1 MRDYKRISKFCDR
14 LAAVWACVP
23 DWRFGQLM
31 SNMLGEFVH
40 RTGKDIFFP
49 EDDEL
54 IEFFEKYMEESHLF
68 NLSAELNAQL
78 KKNDDKQYG

>member
-1 MRDYKRISKFCDR
+1 MRDPKRIHKFCDR

-31 SNMLGEFVH
+31 SNMLGQYVYE
-40 RTGKDIFFP
+40 TKKDIFFP

-54 IEFFEKYMEESHLF
+54 IEFFEKYIENNYPY
-68 NLSAELNAQL
+68 NLSSELNDQL
-78 KKNDDKQYG
+78 KQEKE

>member
-1 MRDYKRISKFCDR
+1 MRDPKRISKFCDR

-31 SNMLGEFVH
+31 SNMLGQYVYE
-40 RTGKDIFFP
+40 TKKDIFFP

-54 IEFFEKYMEESHLF
+54 IEFFEKYVEKNYPY
-68 NLSAELNAQL
+68 NLSSELNAQL
-78 KKNDDKQYG
+78 KQEEE